1 MRRRDFIKAILGS
14 AASWP
19 LSAGAQQSNSVRHIG
34 VLMAHNES
42 DPEFKS
48 YLDAFR
54 QGLQK
59 LGWIEGRN
67 IRIDTRWGALDDAE
81 MRQRSAKELLGLRPD
96 LIVTQ
101 NTPPTASTLEQT
113 RTIPVVFVVVA
124 DPVGSGFVQSL
135 ARPGANATG
144 FTVME
149 PTIAG
154 KWVEL
159 LREIAPRVRRL

>member
-1 MRRRDFIKAILGS
+1 MRRREFIKAIAGS

-19 LSAGAQQSNSVRHIG
+19 LSVGAQQPMRHIG

-101 NTPPTASTLEQT
+101 NTPPTASILQQT
-113 RTIPVVFVVVA
+113 HT
-124 DPVGSGFVQSL
+124 SQS
-135 ARPGANATG
+135 
-144 FTVME
+144 FS
-149 PTIAG
+149 
-154 KWVEL
+154 
-159 LREIAPRVRRL
+159 

>member
-1 MRRRDFIKAILGS
+1 MRRRDFIKAIAGS

-19 LSAGAQQSNSVRHIG
+19 LSAGAQQPNQVRHIG

-67 IRIDTRWGALDDAE
+67 IQIDTRWGALDDAE
-81 MRQRSAKELLGLRPD
+81 MRQRSAKELIALGAISFSSSNHFALMPVSVNLFRLMCPTWRVQGDQIDSQMRSDVPTRNFLFNPAWLPANLRYRVEV
-96 LIVTQ
+96 L
-101 NTPPTASTLEQT
+101 ASE
-113 RTIPVVFVVVA
+113 R
-124 DPVGSGFVQSL
+124 
-135 ARPGANATG
+135 
-144 FTVME
+144 
-149 PTIAG
+149 
-154 KWVEL
+154 
-159 LREIAPRVRRL
+159 